1 MIKCISC
8 NKESSDSVK
17 FPCPKCGYE
26 IIRCNQC
33 RNLSIEYKCP
43 KCGHVFDNVTTVPF
57 KCSTCTADLNNVSTL
72 IPEANQDMRVKFFVN
87 GAL

>member
-1 MIKCISC
+1 MERLKWRERETSY
-8 NKESSDSVK
+8 NYNYAYKQKEIL
-17 FPCPKCGYE
+17 YE
-26 IIRCNQC
+26 
-33 RNLSIEYKCP
+33 CP

-72 IPEANQDMRVKFFVN
+72 IPEANQDMRVKFFAN